1 MYVHV
6 RFLFVFS
13 GAFLTL
19 RENTA
24 NAVNPSVTFFSSIS
38 CMRYC
43 RRITTVTFLC
53 ERAYFYA
60 ILSVYGLHY
69 LYQTAKLSA
78 HFAQPFRED
87 QMRLSRQNK
96 ILEIIKTN
104 EVETQDQLL
113 ALLRQAGYT
122 VTQATVSRDIR
133 ELQLVKG
140 QTKDG
145 RYKYISG
152 NYDNR
157 PISERFI
164 RIFRESVVSYQSAQ
178 NLIVVKTLSGCS
190 GAAGEAIDCLS
201 LEHIVG
207 SISGDNTL
215 LVIVDHEDNV
225 GSVTA
230 EFDKIMKSNE

>member
-1 MYVHV
+1 
-6 RFLFVFS
+6 
-13 GAFLTL
+13 
-19 RENTA
+19 
-24 NAVNPSVTFFSSIS
+24 
-38 CMRYC
+38 
-43 RRITTVTFLC
+43 
-53 ERAYFYA
+53 
-60 ILSVYGLHY
+60 
-69 LYQTAKLSA
+69 
-78 HFAQPFRED
+78 
-87 QMRLSRQNK
+87 MRLSRQNK

-113 ALLRQAGYT
+113 SLLRDAGYT

-133 ELQLVKG
+133 ELQLIKG

-157 PISERFI
+157 PISDRFI
-164 RIFRESVVSYQSAQ
+164 KIFRETTLSYAVAQ

-215 LVIVDHEDNV
+215 LVVVDSEENV
-225 GSVTA
+225 PYIT
-230 EFDKIMKSNE
+230 EQFDRILNSDE

>member
-1 MYVHV
+1 
-6 RFLFVFS
+6 
-13 GAFLTL
+13 
-19 RENTA
+19 
-24 NAVNPSVTFFSSIS
+24 
-38 CMRYC
+38 
-43 RRITTVTFLC
+43 
-53 ERAYFYA
+53 
-60 ILSVYGLHY
+60 
-69 LYQTAKLSA
+69 
-78 HFAQPFRED
+78 
-87 QMRLSRQNK
+87 MRLSRQNK

-113 ALLRQAGYT
+113 TLLRAAGYSG
-122 VTQATVSRDIR
+122 TQATVSRDIR

-157 PISERFI
+157 PISDRFV
-164 RIFRESVVSYQSAQ
+164 RIFRESVVSYQCAQ

-190 GAAGEAIDCLS
+190 GAAGEAIDTLS
-201 LEHIVG
+201 LNHIVG

-225 GSVTA
+225 RTVTD
-230 EFDKIMKSNE
+230 ELDRIMSNNE

>member
-1 MYVHV
+1 
-6 RFLFVFS
+6 
-13 GAFLTL
+13 
-19 RENTA
+19 
-24 NAVNPSVTFFSSIS
+24 
-38 CMRYC
+38 
-43 RRITTVTFLC
+43 
-53 ERAYFYA
+53 
-60 ILSVYGLHY
+60 
-69 LYQTAKLSA
+69 
-78 HFAQPFRED
+78 
-87 QMRLSRQNK
+87 MRLSRQNK

-113 ALLRQAGYT
+113 SLLRDAGYT

-133 ELQLVKG
+133 ELQLIKG

-157 PISERFI
+157 PISDRFVK
-164 RIFRESVVSYQSAQ
+164 IFRETTLSYAVAQ

-215 LVIVDHEDNV
+215 LVVVDKEENV
-225 GSVTA
+225 PFIT
-230 EFDKIMKSNE
+230 EQFDRILNSDD